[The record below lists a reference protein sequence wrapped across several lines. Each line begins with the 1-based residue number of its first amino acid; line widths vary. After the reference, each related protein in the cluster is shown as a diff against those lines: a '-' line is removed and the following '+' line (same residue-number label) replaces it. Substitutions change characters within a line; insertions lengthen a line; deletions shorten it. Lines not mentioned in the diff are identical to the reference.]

1 MSSNTTFN
9 SKNKFTRPKIKKL
22 PYQKNIIAGIIKSV
36 SFLLILIPF
45 FFSLINALPSAASI
59 APNYYIYAQA
69 ESSNQPDTTI
79 ESSIGFIPFNL
90 KLEMDGLSG
99 IKIYNKVKVNT
110 SFLPS
115 NYGETLSFIAT
126 GVNHKLSGDE
136 WVTSLDTIATTK
148 SQFTKKK

>member
-1 MSSNTTFN
+1 MRKYNRLGCTSPKTGYLAIDSDVIDLN
-9 SKNKFTRPKIKKL
+9 KN
-22 PYQKNIIAGIIKSV
+22 
-36 SFLLILIPF
+36 
-45 FFSLINALPSAASI
+45 I